1 MSSNVRRLII
11 LISSFSL
18 LAVLILNFFFF
29 QKSDEES
36 FITVLEEEIQQ
47 IDREFDE
54 DFVQILMVIRPD
66 EEITFDR
73 ISSSAN
79 NHPFFIL
86 NPEKQLLFWS
96 DFTFTLNFDQVDENK
111 EYQLLEDPYGKFLL
125 KNRKRCDD

>member
-1 MSSNVRRLII
+1 
-11 LISSFSL
+11 
-18 LAVLILNFFFF
+18 
-29 QKSDEES
+29 
-36 FITVLEEEIQQ
+36 
-47 IDREFDE
+47 
-54 DFVQILMVIRPD
+54 LMVIRPD

-111 EYQLLEDPYGKFLL
+111 EYQLLEDPYGKF
-125 KNRKRCDD
+125 